1 MVVYKIKNTLNGKV
15 YIGRTIQSLNNRWT
29 RHKYDCF
36 VKELDFP
43 LYRAMRKYGIENF
56 TIEKV
61 DEAETIEKLNKK
73 EADWIFNLESMV
85 YQNGYNIK
93 PEDNRLKMPKE
104 TRLKISNSLKGKKKV
119 NRISKKEKSKIA
131 KENGSKATKNTNGL
145 KKFHKENPNFNRDIA
160 KKRMENLSVRENL
173 SKKAKEQWSLKKNRD
188 EMAKIKGSK
197 KFQVIDR
204 RTGEIAYEGY
214 NQHECARLLNV
225 SQRAVNK
232 WVLGLNKSRNYL
244 INNNL

>member
-15 YIGRTIQSLNNRWT
+15 YIGRTIQGLNNRWT

-56 TIEKV
+56 TIEKI
-61 DEAETIEKLNKK
+61 DEAKTIETLNKK

-93 PEDNRLKMPKE
+93 PEDNRLKMPEE
-104 TRLKISNSLKGKKKV
+104 TRLKISNSLKGKKK
-119 NRISKKEKSKIA
+119 NYNISKEERSKVA
-131 KENGSKATKNTNGL
+131 RENGGKANKNTDGL
-145 KKFHKENPNFNRDIA
+145 KKFHKENPEFLSKIQ
-160 KKRMENLSVRENL
+160 KERMSDSKIRLNLK
-173 SKKAKEQWSLKKNRD
+173 KKAKEQWSLKKNRD
-188 EMAKIKGSK
+188 KMAKIKGSK
-197 KFQVIDR
+197 KFQVIDK